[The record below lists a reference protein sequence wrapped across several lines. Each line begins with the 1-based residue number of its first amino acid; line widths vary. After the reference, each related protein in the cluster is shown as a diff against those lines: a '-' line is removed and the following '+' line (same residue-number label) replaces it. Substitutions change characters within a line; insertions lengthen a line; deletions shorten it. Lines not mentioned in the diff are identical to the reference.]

1 MKILHII
8 YSLMT
13 GGAETMLVDIANE
26 QAKRGHDVEILIVN
40 NRVDPAVIAGIAPAV
55 TVHRFNRR
63 EGSNPLWLM
72 ARLNMFVLRR
82 RPDIVHLHDHNLN
95 ALLRVK
101 RSATLYTVH
110 ALNLPVAY
118 ARRNPLAA
126 ISEAV
131 RDDLEARV
139 PGATIRTIPNG
150 IHTEAIARRH
160 EGAMPG
166 KTFRIVQV
174 GRLDSETKGQ
184 DILIKALAELTNR
197 GHRASVCFMGG
208 GADEPFLRQLARD
221 EGVADLVEFRGNMAR
236 TEIYASLKD
245 FDAMCHPSR
254 FEGFGL
260 TIAEGMAAG
269 LPVIVPEH
277 GGPWEVAG
285 QGTLCESFTSG
296 NPAACADALERVI
309 GNYPAA
315 LTRAQAAIAHI
326 RTHYSIAATAA
337 SYLDYYRA
345 LLALKTH

>member
-13 GGAETMLVDIANE
+13 GGAETMLTDIANE
-26 QAKRGHDVEILIVN
+26 QAVQGHDVAILIVN
-40 NRVDPAVIAGIAPAV
+40 NRIDPAVLESISPAV
-55 TVHRFNRR
+55 AVHRFNRR

-72 ARLNMFVLRR
+72 ARLNMFVLRQQ
-82 RPDIVHLHDHNLN
+82 PDIVHLHDHNLN

-101 RSATLYTVH
+101 RGATLYTVH

-118 ARRNPLAA
+118 VRRNHLAA
-126 ISEAV
+126 ISSAV
-131 RDDLEARV
+131 AADLEARA

-150 IHTEAIARRH
+150 IRTEAVARRP

-166 KTFRIVQV
+166 ECFRIVQV
-174 GRLDSETKGQ
+174 GRLHSEIKGQ
-184 DILIKALAELTNR
+184 DILIKALAELVSR
-197 GHRASVCFMGG
+197 GHRASVCLMGG
-208 GADEPFLRQLARD
+208 GADEPFLRQLAID
-221 EGVADLVEFRGNMAR
+221 EGVADLVEFRGNLSR
-236 TEIYASLKD
+236 KEIYASLKD

-260 TIAEGMAAG
+260 TIAEGMGAG

-285 QGTLCESFTSG
+285 HGTLCESFTSG
-296 NPAACADALERVI
+296 SPTACADAIERVI
-309 GNYPAA
+309 DNYPAA
-315 LTRAQAAIAHI
+315 LARAKDAIAY
-326 RTHYSIAATAA
+326 TQAHYSVAATAA

-345 LLALKTH
+345 ILARRRS